1 VSRAEEFQQLR
12 PLLSSIV
19 YRILGSVSEAE
30 SVVPSLTGTPRFVPI
45 YRGGLHGR
53 RYAGSGGICGVQC

>member
-12 PLLSSIV
+12 PLLSSIA

-30 SVVPSLTGTPRFVPI
+30 SVVPSLTRTPRFVPI
-45 YRGGLHGR
+45 YGGALHGR
-53 RYAGSGGICGVQC
+53 RYAGSGGICGVQ